1 MKLVTKFHLFFALM
15 LTLSLGGTALSVWSI
30 RQANFQVERLNLAHD
45 VYETYLALE
54 SHTYQ
59 LFKQFGDALIIGDRD
74 RGAGEKELIAKIR
87 GDISKIRHDIGT
99 EIKLVGDEEIE
110 ELVTLSQIEF
120 TIEKLITALRRISR
134 EQSDSAFATNWEE
147 LSRILDADIDR
158 DFRTLI
164 ESALA
169 EEAKEVAE
177 TRETAQGQLVL
188 YQSLAAFFAL
198 TALLAALASL
208 RALRTQ
214 FGRPV
219 ERLLAGVQLFSEGN
233 FEHRIGLKGRDEL
246 AAISGTFDLMASR
259 VADKTKSLASQNA
272 ELEKAV
278 GERTEQLE
286 RLLQDANRSDANRRR
301 MLADVSHELRTP
313 LTIIQGEAE
322 IALRGTDKTSDTY
335 REALNRTRDAA
346 THTARIVDDLLF
358 VARTESGEVRLS
370 LEDFDLR
377 ALIQEIGRNFG
388 PSATLLT
395 DLNAAPMRGDAGRI
409 RQAMLIL
416 LDNARHYGGTN
427 INLRLD
433 QTPNG
438 YRAAVE
444 DDGPGMSEA
453 DKESAF
459 QRFFRGS
466 NAAER
471 YRDGSGLGLPV
482 ALSIAEAHGGSI
494 NLSDRHEGGLVAS
507 MTLPR
512 RTTLRVVTRSA
523 S

>member
-1 MKLVTKFHLFFALM
+1 MKLVTKLHLFFALM
-15 LTLSLGGTALSVWSI
+15 LTLSLGGTALSVWSV

-59 LFKQFGDALIIGDRD
+59 LFKQYGDALIIGDRD
-74 RGAGEKELIAKIR
+74 RGAGEKHLIAKIR
-87 GDISKIRHDIGT
+87 DDISRIRRDIGK
-99 EIKLVGDEEIE
+99 EIKLVGEEEIE
-110 ELVTLSQIEF
+110 ELAALSEIEF
-120 TIEKLITALRRISR
+120 TIEKLITALRRVSN

-147 LSRILDADIDR
+147 LSRILEADIDR
-158 DFRTLI
+158 DFRTMI
-164 ESALA
+164 EVALA

-177 TRETAQGQLVL
+177 TRESAQGQLVL

-219 ERLLAGVQLFSEGN
+219 ERLLSGVRLFSEGN

-259 VADKTKSLASQNA
+259 VADKTETLASQNA
-272 ELEKAV
+272 ELERAV
-278 GERTEQLE
+278 AERTEQLE

-322 IALRGTDKTSDTY
+322 IALRGSEKTSNTY

-377 ALIQEIGRNFG
+377 VLLQDVGQNFG
-388 PSATLLT
+388 PTATLLT
-395 DLNAAPMRGDAGRI
+395 NLSDAPMRGDVGRI

-416 LDNARHYGGTN
+416 LDNARHYGGTH

-433 QTPNG
+433 QTPDG

-444 DDGPGMSEA
+444 DDGPGMSGA

-471 YRDGSGLGLPV
+471 YSDGSGLGLPV
-482 ALSIAEAHGGSI
+482 ALSIAVAHGGSI
-494 NLSDRHEGGLVAS
+494 NLGDRQGGGLVAS

-512 RTTLRVVTRSA
+512 RTTLRVVARSA
-523 S
+523 G